1 AERIRL
7 ADKAN
12 FHIHRLLN
20 ISGGHRHA

>member
-1 AERIRL
+1 RIRL

>member
-1 AERIRL
+1 
-7 ADKAN
+7 DKAN

>member
-1 AERIRL
+1 RL

>member
-1 AERIRL
+1 